1 MEFIRRT
8 KTEQKKINE
17 SILMGNFG
25 LGMQVYGSD
34 LAYTNNYWLEGNVF
48 FPVRFIYGGY
58 NLATNLTITNNY
70 TYQSSFDVSY
80 DNPWNDVKVTNNYF
94 GSSFQIARSKGV
106 VFSGNTSYNPTG
118 TSIGR
123 RMDYPLAPGNV
134 ISDYTFSNN
143 TYYST
148 RPKFDVSFYSAPNQ
162 YAFDRI
168 TDSDNFSYYHQTW
181 QDLGYDQNS
190 TFTRAV
196 APDRVFVRRNA
207 YDSSRAHVIIYNWSN
222 TPNVDIVDNT
232 GLLQNGDPY
241 ELRNALDLY
250 GDVIT
255 GTYNGKITVNM
266 TTRKSAVLPVGWNKQ
281 LTPNTF
287 PTFGAFVLI
296 NLRTGTPLVGNVG
309 ANKPPTVNAGPDRKI
324 PFEPTIMQGSI
335 SDDTTQNPAAFWI
348 KQSGPGNV
356 TFTDYKNPQTGVSF
370 SAEGKYVLRLVGTDG
385 QLGSDDFVIL
395 TVGNVPDAPGTP
407 DNPGAPSNQNINFQF
422 NPVIDPSHPRMDIQ
436 FTMISAGA
444 VTFKIYDR
452 RTGTLVR
459 DLFNGSLASGAHTIS
474 WDGTNSQGARLA
486 SGTYLLKISVDGTTQ
501 TRTLAVI
508 R

>member
-1 MEFIRRT
+1 
-8 KTEQKKINE
+8 
-17 SILMGNFG
+17 
-25 LGMQVYGSD
+25 
-34 LAYTNNYWLEGNVF
+34 
-48 FPVRFIYGGY
+48 
-58 NLATNLTITNNY
+58 
-70 TYQSSFDVSY
+70 
-80 DNPWNDVKVTNNYF
+80 
-94 GSSFQIARSKGV
+94 
-106 VFSGNTSYNPTG
+106 
-118 TSIGR
+118 
-123 RMDYPLAPGNV
+123 
-134 ISDYTFSNN
+134 
-143 TYYST
+143 
-148 RPKFDVSFYSAPNQ
+148 
-162 YAFDRI
+162 
-168 TDSDNFSYYHQTW
+168 
-181 QDLGYDQNS
+181 
-190 TFTRAV
+190 
-196 APDRVFVRRNA
+196 
-207 YDSSRAHVIIYNWSN
+207 
-222 TPNVDIVDNT
+222 
-232 GLLQNGDPY
+232 
-241 ELRNALDLY
+241 
-250 GDVIT
+250 
-255 GTYNGKITVNM
+255 
-266 TTRKSAVLPVGWNKQ
+266 
-281 LTPNTF
+281 
-287 PTFGAFVLI
+287 
-296 NLRTGTPLVGNVG
+296 
-309 ANKPPTVNAGPDRKI
+309 
-324 PFEPTIMQGSI
+324 MQGSI